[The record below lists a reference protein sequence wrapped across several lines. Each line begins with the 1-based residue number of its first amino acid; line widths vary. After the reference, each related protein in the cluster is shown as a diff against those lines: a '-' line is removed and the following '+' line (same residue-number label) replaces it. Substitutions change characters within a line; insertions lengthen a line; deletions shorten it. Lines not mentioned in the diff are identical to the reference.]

1 VSERTVNR
9 LAKARRV
16 VVKIGS
22 ALLVEDASGRIR
34 RDWLD
39 ALADDVAA
47 LRAEGKQAILVSS
60 GAIAVGRRHLGLTQK
75 SLKLEEKQ
83 AAAATGQIRLAH
95 AWQESLA
102 RHDITVAQVLLTL
115 EDTEERRRHLNAR
128 STLTTLLALS
138 CVPVINENDT
148 VATSEIRF
156 GDNDRLAAR
165 VAAMISADTLVL
177 LSDIDG
183 LYTADP
189 RSDPAARHIPEVA
202 QITPEIE
209 AMAGEAPPGYS
220 SGGMVTK
227 LAAARVAVGAGC
239 RMAIAN
245 GRPLNPLKR
254 LGEGAPATW
263 FLPASEPRTAR
274 KAWIAGSLKAMGELT
289 VDDGAAAALG
299 SGRSL
304 LPAGVIKVSGRFERG
319 DLVVVRNR
327 GPGAGA
333 RPRRLFGRGRQA
345 HRRAQKPRDRSP
357 DRLSRPGR
365 DDPPGR
371 PGGDRGRDRHQI
383 AIQRSVQHQQGL
395 SSRMRAILAFPILFL
410 LFWYLTES
418 I

>member
-1 VSERTVNR
+1 MSERSVNR

-165 VAAMISADTLVL
+165 VAAMISADTLIL

-189 RSDPAARHIPEVA
+189 RTDPAARHVPEVA

-239 RMAIAN
+239 RMVIAN

-327 GPGAGA
+327 AGLELA
-333 RPRRLFGRGRQA
+333 RGLAAYSAEDAKRIAG
-345 HRRAQKPRDRSP
+345 HK
-357 DRLSRPGR
+357 SREIEALIGY
-365 DDPPGR
+365 
-371 PGGDRGRDRHQI
+371 RGRDEMIHRDDLVVTVVETG
-383 AIQRSVQHQQGL
+383 AN
-395 SSRMRAILAFPILFL
+395 
-410 LFWYLTES
+410 
-418 I
+418 